1 MRRKDKEITDEKV
14 IEEIIAK
21 AQICRIGLSMEG
33 EPYVFPVNFGYRDRC
48 LYFHS
53 AQQGRKIEMI
63 KKNPRVC
70 FQMETDVELIPTEKA
85 CDWSI
90 KYRSVIGY
98 GKASFLNNRAEMK
111 EALDTIMSHYSD
123 RNFIYSEESLSSVCI
138 VCIHIESLTGKNS
151 GF

>member
-1 MRRKDKEITDEKV
+1 M
-14 IEEIIAK
+14 EEIIAK
-21 AQICRIGLSMEG
+21 AQICRIGLCVDG

-53 AQQGRKIEMI
+53 AKQGRKIEMI
-63 KKNPRVC
+63 KINPRVC
-70 FQMETDVELIPTEKA
+70 FQMETDVEIIPNAKA

-98 GKASFLNNRAEMK
+98 GKASFLNNRDEKK

-123 RNFIYSEESLSSVCI
+123 RNFIYSKESLSSVCI
-138 VCIHIESLTGKNS
+138 ICIDIKSMTGKNS